1 MQITF
6 GGFDLDNR
14 RSSVVYKSYKRLA
27 SRGSF
32 FAYINRGV
40 EAKNILNDSF
50 FLTRL
55 GSKMMSS

>member
-1 MQITF
+1 MLYICTRLWKTKIQTTH

-32 FAYINRGV
+32 FALTNTV
-40 EAKNILNDSF
+40 
-50 FLTRL
+50 FLS
-55 GSKMMSS
+55 GK